1 MKYKA
6 VIFDLDGTLLD
17 TIQDISDSVNAVL
30 RENKYH
36 EFSVDDYKYFVGR
49 GVNELIA
56 SVIEKGEIDPLEY
69 PNIKNGY
76 MKEYK
81 IRQRIKTRIYPGIFD
96 LIVELQNLE
105 ISVNILSNKPDN
117 QTQEVVEHY
126 FKKIRF
132 NNVYGK
138 KPEFRIKPY
147 PESVLHLINKLKVT
161 KDEVLYVGDT
171 NTDIQTARNA
181 GLKSVGVLWG
191 FRKREELELE
201 GATFIV
207 ENPMD
212 ILKIILGE

>member
-6 VIFDLDGTLLD
+6 IIFDLDGTLLD
-17 TIQDISDSVNAVL
+17 TIEDISDSVNAVL
-30 RENKYH
+30 RDKKYH
-36 EFSVDDYKYFVGR
+36 EFSIDEYKYFVGR
-49 GVNELIA
+49 GVDELIA

-69 PNIKNGY
+69 TDIKNGY

-81 IRQRIKTRIYPGIFD
+81 LRQRVKTKIYPGILD
-96 LIVELQNLE
+96 LIIELQKSKV
-105 ISVNILSNKPDN
+105 SVNILSNKPDN

-126 FKKIRF
+126 FKETKFHNI
-132 NNVYGK
+132 YGK

-147 PESVLHLINKLKVT
+147 PESVLHLIKLLDLS

-171 NTDIQTARNA
+171 NTDIQTAKNA

-207 ENPMD
+207 ETPQE